1 MTDRTQSVV
10 PSPENNGGK
19 VSFRLRNDTRFVVL
33 SVGILVSATAASVLP
48 NGPAPIT
55 ALLGFTIPASVLL
68 VSAARC
74 GISRTFGAANA
85 VTSLRLGLVALLIG
99 AAADAAA
106 TLETWW
112 PAILAAL
119 ALALD
124 GIDGAVAR
132 RNGIESRFGA
142 LFDQETDALLILV
155 LTLILSISGKVGL
168 WIAAA
173 GLMRYLLMAAG
184 LVWPSL
190 AESLPKSRF
199 RSAVCGFVAGA
210 LVICLVPLIAPFHA
224 GVFAAAA
231 LLVLTLSFGKDVI
244 WLLKRTPGSSRA

>member
-1 MTDRTQSVV
+1 MAR
-10 PSPENNGGK
+10 SPEDK
-19 VSFRLRNDTRFVVL
+19 TDKASFRLGNDTRFVVL
-33 SVGILVSATAASVLP
+33 SVGILVFTTAANILP
-48 NGPAPIT
+48 NGPAPIA

-85 VTSLRLGLVALLIG
+85 VTSLRLVLVALLIG

-132 RNGIESRFGA
+132 RNGLESRFGA

-155 LTLILSISGKVGL
+155 LTLILSVSGKVGL
-168 WIAAA
+168 WIAVA
-173 GLMRYLLMAAG
+173 GLMRYLLLAAG

-190 AESLPKSRF
+190 AEPLPKSWF
-199 RSAVCGFVAGA
+199 RSTVCGFVAGA
-210 LVICLVPLIAPFHA
+210 LVICLVPLVAPFHA
-224 GVFAAAA
+224 NTLAAAA
-231 LLVLTLSFGKDVI
+231 LSVLTLSFGKDLI
-244 WLLKRTPGSSRA
+244 WLLKQGPGKSHA